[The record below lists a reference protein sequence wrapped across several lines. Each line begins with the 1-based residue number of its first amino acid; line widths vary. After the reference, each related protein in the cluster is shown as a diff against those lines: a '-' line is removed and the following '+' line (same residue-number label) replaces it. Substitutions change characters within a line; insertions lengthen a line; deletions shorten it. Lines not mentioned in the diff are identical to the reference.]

1 MQSTRGHTSTTP
13 RSMALNIQVR
23 GGTAASSSTAMVPS
37 SSGGM
42 ASYVSAAEENNTI
55 MELTRRLSQSE
66 AKIQV
71 MSAEKNTLE
80 RRLYQQ
86 QQRVVQPMGHDA
98 AYDMLL
104 SAYNKREEEL
114 GVANHVNVE
123 LDKNVQELVKLVEEM
138 QSEGTSKLLKL
149 SQKEEK
155 SSLQVMKIAK
165 LEEESKYRD
174 EESKQK
180 DGVIKYLKKE
190 KEEIN
195 DKCKEAERTVKKLQD
210 EIDSYQKLVEESK
223 CLAKEHMN
231 VLTDNEKTI
240 IVLEGRNNLLFKKN
254 EQLKEKIKEDAHAI
268 ESKDAL
274 LNMQRQT
281 IQEQLDMIQMYEKK
295 FLAKDM
301 DVPKRE

>member
-1 MQSTRGHTSTTP
+1 MQSTRGHATTP

-23 GGTAASSSTAMVPS
+23 GTAASSSTAMVPS

-86 QQRVVQPMGHDA
+86 QQQRVVQPMGHDA

-114 GVANHVNVE
+114 RVANHVNVE
-123 LDKNVQELVKLVEEM
+123 LDKNVQELMKLVEEM

-155 SSLQVMKIAK
+155 SSLQTVKIAK
-165 LEEESKYRD
+165 LEEESKYRE

-195 DKCKEAERTVKKLQD
+195 DKRKEAERTVKKLQD

-254 EQLKEKIKEDAHAI
+254 EQLKEKIEEDAHAI

>member
-1 MQSTRGHTSTTP
+1 MQSTRGHSSSTTP

-23 GGTAASSSTAMVPS
+23 GTAASSSTAMVPS

-86 QQRVVQPMGHDA
+86 QQRLVQPMGHDV

-114 GVANHVNVE
+114 RVANHVNVE

-155 SSLQVMKIAK
+155 SSLQVIKIAK
-165 LEEESKYRD
+165 LEEESKYRE

>member
-1 MQSTRGHTSTTP
+1 MQSTRGHSSSTTP

-23 GGTAASSSTAMVPS
+23 GTAASSSTAMVPS

-86 QQRVVQPMGHDA
+86 HQRVVQPMGHDA

-114 GVANHVNVE
+114 RVANHVNVE

-165 LEEESKYRD
+165 LEEESKYRE

>member
-1 MQSTRGHTSTTP
+1 MQSTRGHSSSTTP

-23 GGTAASSSTAMVPS
+23 GTAASSSTAMVPS

-114 GVANHVNVE
+114 RVANHVNVE

-165 LEEESKYRD
+165 LEEESTYRE

>member
-1 MQSTRGHTSTTP
+1 
-13 RSMALNIQVR
+13 
-23 GGTAASSSTAMVPS
+23 
-37 SSGGM
+37 
-42 ASYVSAAEENNTI
+42 

-86 QQRVVQPMGHDA
+86 QQRLVQPMGHDV

-114 GVANHVNVE
+114 RVANHVNVE

-165 LEEESKYRD
+165 LEEESKYRE